1 MKKLLILMIVLTTGF
16 GVYAQKENK
25 NAAIITFDK
34 SVVDDKGNIAYDYG
48 TIYQNSDGKCEFKF
62 TNTGKEPLVL
72 SKVRSSCGC
81 TVPSWPRKPILP
93 GKSESIKVKYD
104 TKRLGTIH
112 KSISIYSNASNS
124 PQIARIKGKIIVPE
138 TNTLPEKNFSKGAS
152 PSADNK

>member
-1 MKKLLILMIVLTTGF
+1 MKKILILMIALVAGF
-16 GVYAQKENK
+16 SVYSQNANK
-25 NAAIITFDK
+25 NAAKITFDK
-34 SVVDDKGNIAYDYG
+34 SVVDKDGNIIYDYG

-93 GKSESIKVKYD
+93 GQSESIKVKYD

-124 PQIARIKGKIIVPE
+124 PQIARIAGKVIVPE

-152 PSADNK
+152 PSANN